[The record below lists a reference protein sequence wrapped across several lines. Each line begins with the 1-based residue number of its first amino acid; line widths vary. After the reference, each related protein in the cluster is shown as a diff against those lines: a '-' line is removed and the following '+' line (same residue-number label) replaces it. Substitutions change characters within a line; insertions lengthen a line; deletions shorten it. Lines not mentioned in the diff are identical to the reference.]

1 MLITEEDR
9 YVRFMRHFAASL
21 GRLYRAHTGDRPGSA
36 ALALLGIGLLACGAG
51 CGNEGGLPQDV
62 PPETAAAHYVGIS
75 ETDPTG
81 SPDIRSDGLVVA
93 FDMETLTADGRLR
106 DFSGNEHHGALTTSD
121 VVEGVFNGARRFAAV
136 SDRIHLDEHPDFDLD
151 GPHTIAVWVRVD
163 QLGLHQHLFA
173 CDDKWALWIT
183 PDDQFRLGDT
193 HGGGWS
199 MTEGSVA
206 AGQWTSVVSV
216 LRGTR
221 GDPLTPE
228 IVALYVDGELADA
241 GMHLRSD
248 EARDLGSWNPGDLY
262 PTDACYVGF
271 ESHQGN
277 EAHQSMPFVGALDE
291 VLLFSRAWTEDEV
304 RAFSRR

>member
-1 MLITEEDR
+1 MAIL
-9 YVRFMRHFAASL
+9 AAAACDA
-21 GRLYRAHTGDRPGSA
+21 GGSA
-36 ALALLGIGLLACGAG
+36 SETSPAG
-51 CGNEGGLPQDV
+51 TPATGF
-62 PPETAAAHYVGIS
+62 AGIS
-75 ETDPTG
+75 ETTPTG
-81 SPDIRSDGLVVA
+81 SAAIAPDGLVVA
-93 FDMETLTADGRLR
+93 YDMESLTAEGMLR
-106 DFSGNEHHGALTTSD
+106 DFSGNGHHGALTTVKIGEGAFGSARTFD
-121 VVEGVFNGARRFAAV
+121 SVE
-136 SDRIHLDEHPDFDLD
+136 DRVHLDEHADFDLD

-199 MTEGSVA
+199 MTEGSAVA
-206 AGQWTSVVSV
+206 GRWTSVVSV

-228 IVALYVDGELADA
+228 VVALYVDGELADA

-248 EARDLGSWNPGDLY
+248 EARDLATWNPGDLF
-262 PTDACYVGF
+262 PTDACYIGF

>member
-1 MLITEEDR
+1 MSNHPWP
-9 YVRFMRHFAASL
+9 V
-21 GRLYRAHTGDRPGSA
+21 P
-36 ALALLGIGLLACGAG
+36 LAFVGILLLVSSAG
-51 CGNEGGLPQDV
+51 CGNADGPPQG
-62 PPETAAAHYVGIS
+62 PPAAPAAARYEGIS
-75 ETDPTG
+75 ATRPTG
-81 SPDIRSDGLVVA
+81 SADISPDGLVVA
-93 FDMETLTADGRLR
+93 FDMETLTANGNLR
-106 DFSGNEHHGALTTSD
+106 DFSGNGHHGALNGND
-121 VVEGVFNGARRFAAV
+121 VVEGVFHGARRFDDVA
-136 SDRIHLDEHPDFDLD
+136 DRVHLDEHPDFDLD

-199 MTEGSVA
+199 MTEGTVA
-206 AGQWTSVVSV
+206 AGRWTSVVSV

-228 IVALYVDGELADA
+228 AVALYVDGELADA
-241 GMHLRSD
+241 GMHLRTD
-248 EARDLGSWNPGDLY
+248 QARDLGTWNPGDLY
-262 PTDACYVGF
+262 PSDACYVGF

-277 EAHQSMPFVGALDE
+277 EAHQSMPFVAALDE

>member
-1 MLITEEDR
+1 MHGNR
-9 YVRFMRHFAASL
+9 VRRHRVGLLASFILLAGVACDAGGSTQGATRSEAPVARFAGVSETL
-21 GRLYRAHTGDRPGSA
+21 PTGSA
-36 ALALLGIGLLACGAG
+36 AIAPDDL
-51 CGNEGGLPQDV
+51 V
-62 PPETAAAHYVGIS
+62 AAY
-75 ETDPTG
+75 
-81 SPDIRSDGLVVA
+81 
-93 FDMETLTADGRLR
+93 DMVSLTADGMLR
-106 DFSGNEHHGALTTSD
+106 DFSGNEHHGALTT
-121 VVEGVFNGARRFAAV
+121 VKIEEAPFGGARRFV
-136 SDRIHLDEHPDFDLD
+136 SVDDRVHLDEHADFDLD

-163 QLGLHQHLFA
+163 QLGLHQHVVA

-199 MTEGSVA
+199 MTEGSAVA
-206 AGQWTSVVSV
+206 GRWTSVVSV

-228 IVALYVDGELADA
+228 AVALYVDGELADA

-248 EARDLGSWNPGDLY
+248 EARDLGAWNPGDLY
-262 PTDACYVGF
+262 PSDACYIGF

-291 VLLFSRAWTEDEV
+291 LLLFSRAWTEDEV